1 MSFALVLGFTGVVDL
16 NCGIIFVLQD
26 FLKNKSM
33 KIILLGILGS
43 VISAAIG
50 TFWYS
55 MKTPMGKIHLEST
68 GFSKFSKEEQ
78 DGFTWTSITL
88 AFAAA
93 QVRHSK
99 DGSKMPLKDYTEN
112 VTKDVKRTADE
123 YVKRMQRN
131 YARSGNAV
139 TDDQLIIGDG
149 ETCKAIAE
157 EVGRNAR

>member
-1 MSFALVLGFTGVVDL
+1 MTHRFSATLPVILILALAPIAEAQELMPLAQWLKRSANEQEPSYLFVRCSGYYMS
-16 NCGIIFVLQD
+16 I
-26 FLKNKSM
+26 M
-33 KIILLGILGS
+33 KYAG
-43 VISAAIG
+43 A
-50 TFWYS
+50 
-55 MKTPMGKIHLEST
+55 
-68 GFSKFSKEEQ
+68 KFSKEEQ

-112 VTKDVKRTADE
+112 VTKDVKRIADE